1 MGPKTSLSQSQAQEI
16 RSNLRQNLQARW
28 PRHSA
33 AHNVNAQQIVP
44 PLSLGPRRKRKKSWR
59 FFFAF
64 FALAMVAFTS
74 ALDATSLSVALP
86 VCSSFKENER
96 TSDKLTCPNQIV
108 ARELNGSSLES
119 FWAGIAFLLTSVL
132 FQPLSTSCSDIFGR
146 KPVLYICIGIFGL
159 GAIVF
164 GTARSMKVLII
175 SRAIQGIGGGG
186 LETLSEIILTD
197 MTTLKERALWTGVLG
212 FVWAAG
218 SVMGPLLGA
227 AFSEYASWRWIGWIN
242 LPLLAVA
249 IVLIPP
255 FLTLRTIKLSI
266 KAKIRQLDWLGFSLF
281 IVGLT
286 SFILGITMGGVL
298 YPWKSW
304 RVLLPIILGLLV
316 LTAFFMYESKPVE
329 PMIPYRIFENR
340 TGLLALLAALMQGII
355 LFGVLFYIPIYF
367 EGVIGDKPLRGA
379 VEALALSLTVTPLA
393 IITAFAIDYVRRYC
407 WAVWTGWALTAAGM
421 GLLSLLT
428 PSSSQVARTSLQT
441 VAGIGLG
448 MLFPALSIPMQA
460 SVNVDDN
467 GLAIGTFV
475 FARQLGAVFGLV
487 LGSAIFTNLFTKYL
501 PQSLPDELSGLRNSE
516 NAESFITLLRSF
528 NLQPSEL
535 EPVLRTYSDALH
547 GVWYALA
554 AVGGLGFLMTLLMKD
569 ISLENESTGKQVFA
583 RQEDDA
589 MELLSLDNESFRQ
602 SEIGPSTTSS
612 LAEET
617 RPEPA
622 SMIIPPSSV
631 MRKPTPVLAPGDLS
645 LYF

>member
-1 MGPKTSLSQSQAQEI
+1 MGPRTSLSQSKAQDSK
-16 RSNLRQNLQARW
+16 SNRRQNSQTLW

-33 AHNVNAQQIVP
+33 AHDVNVQQIVP
-44 PLSLGPRRKRKKSWR
+44 PLSFGTGRKRRKSWR

-64 FALAMVAFTS
+64 FALSMVAFTS

-86 VCSSFKENER
+86 VCSPFKEHQR
-96 TSDKLTCPNQIV
+96 TCRKLTDPNQIV

-119 FWAGIAFLLTSVL
+119 FWVGIAFLLTSVL
-132 FQPLSTSCSDIFGR
+132 FQPISTSCSDIFGR
-146 KPVLYICIGIFGL
+146 KPILYICIGIFGL

-175 SRAIQGIGGGG
+175 SRALQGIGGGG

-227 AFSEYASWRWIGWIN
+227 VFSEYASWRWIGWIN

-286 SFILGITMGGVL
+286 SFILGITIGGVL
-298 YPWKSW
+298 YPWTSW
-304 RVLLPIILGLLV
+304 RVLLPVILGLLV
-316 LTAFFMYESKPVE
+316 LIAFFMYESKPVE

-340 TGLLALLAALMQGII
+340 TGILALLAALLQGII

-393 IITAFAIDYVRRYC
+393 IITAFAIDHVRRYC
-407 WAVWTGWALTAAGM
+407 WAVWTGWALTTAGM

-460 SVNVDDN
+460 SVKVDDN

-487 LGSAIFTNLFTKYL
+487 LGSAIFTNLFTRYL
-501 PQSLPDELSGLRNSE
+501 PQSLPDELSELRNSK

-528 NLQPSEL
+528 NLEPFEL
-535 EPVLRTYSDALH
+535 EPVLRTYSNALH

-554 AVGGLGFLMTLLMKD
+554 AVGGLGFLMTLLVKD

-589 MELLSLDNESFRQ
+589 MELLSVDNESFHRN
-602 SEIGPSTTSS
+602 EIGPSTTSS
-612 LAEET
+612 LSEET
-617 RPEPA
+617 RPEAA

-631 MRKPTPVLAPGDLS
+631 IRKPTPVLAPGDIS

>member
-1 MGPKTSLSQSQAQEI
+1 MGSKTTLSHPKAEGI
-16 RSNLRQNLQARW
+16 KSNPRQNSQTRW
-28 PRHSA
+28 PRRST
-33 AHNVNAQQIVP
+33 AHNANVQQKVP
-44 PLSLGPRRKRKKSWR
+44 PLSLGARRKKKKSWR

-64 FALAMVAFTS
+64 FALAVVAFTS

-86 VCSSFKENER
+86 VCSPFEESKR
-96 TSDKLTCPNQIV
+96 TSDQLTNPNQII
-108 ARELNGSSLES
+108 ARDLNGSSLES
-119 FWAGIAFLLTSVL
+119 FWAGISFLLTSVL

-146 KPVLYICIGIFGL
+146 KPILYICIGVFGL

-164 GTARSMKVLII
+164 GTASSMKILII

-227 AFSEYASWRWIGWIN
+227 VFSEYASWRWIGWIN

-255 FLTLRTIKLSI
+255 FLTLQTIKLSI

-281 IVGLT
+281 LAGLT
-286 SFILGITMGGVL
+286 SFVLGITMGGVL
-298 YPWKSW
+298 YAWTSW
-304 RVLLPIILGLLV
+304 RILLPIILGLLV

-329 PMIPYRIFENR
+329 PMIPYRIFKNR
-340 TGLLALLAALMQGII
+340 TGILALLAALLHGII

-379 VEALALSLTVTPLA
+379 TEALALSLTVTPMA
-393 IITAFAIDYVRRYC
+393 IIAAFAIDHVRRYC

-487 LGSAIFTNLFTKYL
+487 LGSAIFTNLFSRDL
-501 PQSLPDELSGLRNSE
+501 PQSLPDELSELRNSG
-516 NAESFITLLRSF
+516 NAEGFITRLRSF
-528 NLQPSEL
+528 SLQPFEL
-535 EPVLRTYSDALH
+535 EPVLQTYSSALN

-554 AVGGLGFLMTLLMKD
+554 AVGGLAFLMTLFMED
-569 ISLENESTGKQVFA
+569 ISLENESTGKQVFT

-589 MELLSLDNESFRQ
+589 MELLSVDNEVFRQ
-602 SEIGPSTTSS
+602 TEIGPVTISS
-612 LAEET
+612 LSDET
-617 RPEPA
+617 RPEPS
-622 SMIIPPSSV
+622 SMMIPPSSV
-631 MRKPTPVLAPGDLS
+631 MRKPTPVLAPGDIA

>member
-1 MGPKTSLSQSQAQEI
+1 MGPKTTLSQPKAQDI
-16 RSNLRQNLQARW
+16 KSNPRQNSQARW
-28 PRHSA
+28 PRHFA
-33 AHNVNAQQIVP
+33 AHNANVEQTVP
-44 PLSLGPRRKRKKSWR
+44 HLSLGTRRKKKKGWR
-59 FFFAF
+59 FLFAF
-64 FALAMVAFTS
+64 FALAVVAFTS
-74 ALDATSLSVALP
+74 ALDATSLSVALS
-86 VCSSFKENER
+86 VCSLFEATDT
-96 TSDKLTCPNQIV
+96 TSHELTNPKQIV
-108 ARELNGSSLES
+108 ARDLDGSSLES
-119 FWAGIAFLLTSVL
+119 FWAGISFLLTSVL
-132 FQPLSTSCSDIFGR
+132 FQPLITSCSDIFGR
-146 KPVLYICIGIFGL
+146 KPILYICIGVFGL

-164 GTARSMKVLII
+164 GTARSMKILII
-175 SRAIQGIGGGG
+175 GRAIQGIGGGG
-186 LETLSEIILTD
+186 LEALSEIILTD

-227 AFSEYASWRWIGWIN
+227 VFSEYSSWRWIGWIN

-298 YPWKSW
+298 YPWTSW
-304 RVLLPIILGLLV
+304 RILFPIILGLLV

-329 PMIPYRIFENR
+329 PMIPYRIFKNK
-340 TGLLALLAALMQGII
+340 TGILALLAALLHGII

-367 EGVIGDKPLRGA
+367 EGVIGEKPLRGA

-393 IITAFAIDYVRRYC
+393 IITAFAIDHVRRYC
-407 WAVWTGWALTAAGM
+407 WAVWTGWALTTAGM

-441 VAGIGLG
+441 VSGIGLG

-487 LGSAIFTNLFTKYL
+487 LGSAIFTNLFTRDL
-501 PQSLPDELSGLRNSE
+501 PRSLPDELSELRNSE
-516 NAESFITLLRSF
+516 TAESFITRLRSF
-528 NLQPSEL
+528 NLQPFEL
-535 EPVLRTYSDALH
+535 EPVLRTYSNALH

-554 AVGGLGFLMTLLMKD
+554 AVGGLACLMTLLMKD
-569 ISLENESTGKQVFA
+569 ISLENESTGKQVFD
-583 RQEDDA
+583 RREDDT
-589 MELLSLDNESFRQ
+589 MELLSFDNQVSHQ
-602 SEIGPSTTSS
+602 SEIGSTNTPS
-612 LAEET
+612 
-617 RPEPA
+617 A
-622 SMIIPPSSV
+622 SVVTKSESVSMEIPPLSV
-631 MRKPTPVLAPGDLS
+631 VRKPTPVLAPGDIALCS
-645 LYF
+645 